1 MAMMVL
7 PIDGP
12 SAADITSAITSS
24 GSDCSM
30 SMNRWTMR
38 SSQPPK

>member
-7 PIDGP
+7 VSDGP
-12 SAADITSAITSS
+12 SEAAISSAITSS
-24 GSDCSM
+24 GSDCMM
-30 SMNRWTMR
+30 SMKRCVMR